1 MSSRKRSNQ
10 ARARA
15 LRCSSKD
22 ISMQW
27 SPEVLAIL
35 FKRTGTRF
43 ASKRLA
49 LRAVIG
55 AAFVAAV
62 AVNTHP
68 RDPPRMR
75 KALPDEARKVLQRRR
90 SERLDLVEQLVVEHF
105 LDLRHTTLQQPQIQH
120 HPGRGIGRAAHRYLC
135 TEGVAVDFLACRTQ
149 CRSRQRMRCLEPERF
164 CQLPHFKNSKFYLI
178 PIVLCVCRL
187 SRHCGWR
194 RQ

>member
-15 LRCSSKD
+15 LRSSITD
-22 ISMQW
+22 ISIQRT
-27 SPEVLAIL
+27 PQVLAIL

-68 RDPPRMR
+68 RDPPPMR
-75 KALPDEARKVLQRRR
+75 KALPDETLKALQRRPP
-90 SERLDLVEQLVVEHF
+90 EPLDLLAPLVVEHF
-105 LDLRHTTLQQPQIQH
+105 L
-120 HPGRGIGRAAHRYLC
+120 HPHP
-135 TEGVAVDFLACRTQ
+135 T
-149 CRSRQRMRCLEPERF
+149 M
-164 CQLPHFKNSKFYLI
+164 
-178 PIVLCVCRL
+178 
-187 SRHCGWR
+187 
-194 RQ
+194 

>member
-15 LRCSSKD
+15 LRSSITD
-22 ISMQW
+22 ISIQR
-27 SPEVLAIL
+27 PPQVLAIL
-35 FKRTGTRF
+35 LKRPGTRF

-105 LDLRHTTLQQPQIQH
+105 LHLRHTMLEQAEIQH
-120 HPGRGIGRAAHRYLC
+120 HPGRRIGRAAHGDLGAER
-135 TEGVAVDFLACRTQ
+135 VAVDFFACCAQRRTG
-149 CRSRQRMRCLEPERF
+149 QRMGCLESET
-164 CQLPHFKNSKFYLI
+164 I
-178 PIVLCVCRL
+178 L
-187 SRHCGWR
+187 SVPTS
-194 RQ
+194 